1 MQHKTNGL
9 PKEYTIA
16 YKCKGVE
23 CRVSVINTDQLTR
36 EEIRTLADREVRR
49 QIAEKTRRSANMIN
63 GESTKFF
70 NSSKRDSQT
79 SAEMI
84 PTFDVKAHMQP
95 SERETVAK
103 KNAENARLAD
113 IMRKFASGELT
124 QEEMLAEMNNQ

>member
-1 MQHKTNGL
+1 MQNKTNGL
-9 PKEYTIA
+9 PKQYTIA
-16 YKCKGVE
+16 YKCKGVD

-36 EEIRTLADREVRR
+36 DEIRTLADREVRR

-79 SAEMI
+79 SVDMI
-84 PTFDVKAHMQP
+84 PTFDVKQHMMP
-95 SERETVAK
+95 TERETIAK

-113 IMRKFASGELT
+113 LMRQVIDGKLTHEQVLEL
-124 QEEMLAEMNNQ
+124 ANQQ